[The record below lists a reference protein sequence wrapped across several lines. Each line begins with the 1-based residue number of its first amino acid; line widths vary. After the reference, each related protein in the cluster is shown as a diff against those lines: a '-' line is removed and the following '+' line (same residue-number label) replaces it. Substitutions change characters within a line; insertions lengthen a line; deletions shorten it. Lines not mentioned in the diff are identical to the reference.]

1 MCYTE
6 HMNEHNRDD
15 QRRLLSEAARAMAA
29 ARKVVGQIRC
39 AMCGKA
45 VVATTAGRFKKR
57 YCSPACTQ
65 RAYWHRNRE
74 RLNQQQR
81 ERYQQRRAQEPTPD
95 APSAGRD

>member
-1 MCYTE
+1 MSE
-6 HMNEHNRDD
+6 HERDD

-29 ARKVVGQIRC
+29 ARKVVGPIRC
-39 AMCGKA
+39 EMCGKE

-74 RLNQQQR
+74 RLIQQQR
-81 ERYQQRRAQEPTPD
+81 ERYQQRRGQKPSPD
-95 APSAGRD
+95 AASAGSD